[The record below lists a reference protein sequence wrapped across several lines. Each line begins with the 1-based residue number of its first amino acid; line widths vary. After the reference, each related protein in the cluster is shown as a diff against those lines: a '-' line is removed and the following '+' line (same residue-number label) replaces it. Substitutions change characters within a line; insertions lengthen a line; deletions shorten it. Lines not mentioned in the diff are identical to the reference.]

1 MMESNDRECERT
13 EKKQHRN
20 IIQQKRRKKDGNV
33 FEMWKIPRK
42 IYLHSC

>member
-13 EKKQHRN
+13 EKKQHRKY
-20 IIQQKRRKKDGNV
+20 IKKKDGNV